1 MRWYYVLAAPRIFIL
16 GTFTSYLNAS
26 VGWIAPSLASGRR
39 LLYRTVDGG
48 LDWRRIG
55 KLPTAKVDT
64 FEFLTRS
71 DGFVVSN
78 GVLYRTL
85 NGGATWNT
93 IDAQLVS

>member
-1 MRWYYVLAAPRIFIL
+1 MRWYYVLSAPRICSL

-26 VGWIAPSLASGRR
+26 VGWIAPNLASGQR
-39 LLYRTVDGG
+39 LLYKTVDGA

-71 DGFVVSN
+71 AEFVVSN

-85 NGGATWNT
+85 NGGATWHA